1 LRTYSTLLAGA
12 GLGVAVLMCVGITM
26 AGEQGFGEYKDKFKS
41 DALSKGYLT
50 ATLVYRMA
58 LGYYMASQN

>member
-1 LRTYSTLLAGA
+1 
-12 GLGVAVLMCVGITM
+12 MCVGITM